1 MGTLSKSYTM
11 RREQT
16 CSGGAFVLQFTINF
30 VICSL
35 YWFGFRS
42 YTHTHT
48 KTRDHMCLA
57 CMFHHMTVSIY
68 CQNDSSLHGF
78 KSLGPELA
86 DLSLI

>member
-16 CSGGAFVLQFTINF
+16 WVLVCIYIAIYYCINF
-30 VICSL
+30 VICAL
-35 YWFGFRS
+35 YWFGFSS
-42 YTHTHT
+42 YTHTN
-48 KTRDHMCLA
+48 MCLA
-57 CMFHHMTVSIY
+57 CMFHHTLLSIY
-68 CQNDSSLHGF
+68 CQNDLSLHGI